1 MDFKVMIASFTAV
14 FLAEIA
20 DKTQLVGIGLAS
32 KSMKPVSVLAGSV
45 LAYLLITTFSVFAA
59 AALSKYINPVHLRYA
74 GSILFIMMGILM
86 FFDKL

>member
-1 MDFKVMIASFTAV
+1 MDFKVMLASFTAV

-32 KSMKPVSVLAGSV
+32 KSMKPVSVLVGSV

-59 AALSKYINPVHLRYA
+59 AALSKYIQPNYLRYA